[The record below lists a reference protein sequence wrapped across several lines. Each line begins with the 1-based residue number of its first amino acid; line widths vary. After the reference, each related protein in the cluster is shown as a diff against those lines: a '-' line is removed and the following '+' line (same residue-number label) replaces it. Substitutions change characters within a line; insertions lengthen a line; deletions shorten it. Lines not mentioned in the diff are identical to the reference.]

1 MTQSVTIE
9 EFLVEFQ
16 SEEMCLHYLIQQKW
30 PAGYACDRCGCR
42 SAYRTHTR
50 RLPLFE
56 CVDCRYQASPLVGTV
71 IEGSRTPLRKWF
83 VALFLLSQDTI
94 KTNATELSR
103 IINVTYKTGWLI
115 LQKIRYAIGQ
125 ADANVS
131 LSGLVSVT
139 GAIYGQPYNPTFNRH
154 PQETPALI
162 GASMSNKSMDNKSM
176 TNKSMNDASN
186 NGGSANDGSNSEVHE
201 PTYVKIKLVPDEH
214 LNEKDILRSATEAY
228 TRQHVEKGATTNYII
243 KRYIKLTERPTYPL
257 FKESRKWINKT
268 FHALGRRHLQAYLNE
283 FCFRLNCKLR
293 NTVSIFQELT
303 QICTTT
309 KTITYVALIG

>member
-1 MTQSVTIE
+1 
-9 EFLVEFQ
+9 
-16 SEEMCLHYLIQQKW
+16 
-30 PAGYACDRCGCR
+30 
-42 SAYRTHTR
+42 
-50 RLPLFE
+50 
-56 CVDCRYQASPLVGTV
+56 
-71 IEGSRTPLRKWF
+71 
-83 VALFLLSQDTI
+83 
-94 KTNATELSR
+94 
-103 IINVTYKTGWLI
+103 I

-139 GAIYGQPYNPTFNRH
+139 GAIYGQPYNPTFTRH
-154 PQETPALI
+154 PQETPALV

-176 TNKSMNDASN
+176 SNTSMDNKTMDNKSMKDASN
-186 NGGSANDGSNSEVHE
+186 NGGSSDDRSNSEVHE

-228 TRQHVEKGATTNYII
+228 TRQHVEKGATTSYII
-243 KRYIKLTERPTYPL
+243 KHYVKLTERPTYPL

-293 NTVSIFQELT
+293 NTSSVFQELT
-303 QICTTT
+303 QLCTAT
-309 KTITYVALIG
+309 KTITYVALTG